1 MFGNGEP
8 TAIKGIVAGVSTI
21 SVWGINLNMEQ
32 VSFWTTILS
41 DLGVSAAA
49 ITTVALG
56 IKSWREGKDKK

>member
-8 TAIKGIVAGVSTI
+8 AAIKGIVAGVSTI

-32 VSFWTTILS
+32 VSFWTTIMS

-56 IKSWREGKDKK
+56 IKSWREGKNKK